1 VNTVAMLDS
10 SLAVCE
16 RFTSAVDGRAPR
28 QTRPLERAADARQ
41 QIDDLLPAHQLAIP
55 RWPVR

>member
-1 VNTVAMLDS
+1 
-10 SLAVCE
+10 VCE

-41 QIDDLLPAHQLAIP
+41 QIDDVWDTI
-55 RWPVR
+55 RC